1 MFKRNIL
8 NLKQI
13 LPVAAVLLCSF
24 YASAQTSA
32 EILKKSEDNL
42 RGKSTIAE
50 MKMTIERPKWTREME
65 MKVWAKGED
74 YSLIYIKS
82 PKREAGTTFLKR
94 EKEIWNW
101 VPNIERVVKM
111 PPSMMMQSWMGSDFT
126 NDDLVRSSSIL
137 DDYEH
142 EVTGEAVIDDLETF
156 EITLIP
162 KPEAPVVWGKV
173 KMWISKEDYIQLKVE
188 SYDED
193 EYLIN
198 SMEMSDIINVSG
210 RKFPTKMIIIPEEE
224 PENRTIIEYQDIE
237 FDPEIDESIFTVQYM
252 KRVRE

>member
-1 MFKRNIL
+1 MKLKNIL
-8 NLKQI
+8 LFTVI
-13 LPVAAVLLCSF
+13 LFFSYFV
-24 YASAQTSA
+24 SAQSST
-32 EILKKSEDNL
+32 EILQKSEDNL

-50 MKMTIERPKWTREME
+50 MKMTIQRPKWTREME

-74 YSLIYIKS
+74 YSLIYLKS

-142 EVTGEAVIDDLETF
+142 ELSGETVINEMECF

-162 KPEAPVVWGKV
+162 KPEAPVVWGMV

-188 SYDED
+188 FYDED
-193 EYLIN
+193 EFLVN
-198 SMEMSDIINVSG
+198 KMEMSDIIDTDG
-210 RKFPTKMIIIPEEE
+210 RKFPAKMVITPEEE
-224 PENRTIIEYQDIE
+224 PENKTIIEYINIE
-237 FDPEIDESIFTVQYM
+237 FDPEIDESIFTVQNM
-252 KRVRE
+252 KRVRQ